1 MSLTKEYVEQQLTS
15 FSVVGKLFSVD
26 LNGHDEYGIIKYVH
40 ISNDNKEDKTLVV
53 IPGYSLESF
62 QTMFEIILANIDT
75 VNYSNIYIFCWSSEI
90 KEKSKAII
98 KGISSQEEQYVINER
113 FREDLSAI
121 LQKIIKSMDLGTIS
135 LLGKSAGGGVAIYI
149 TMLNT
154 DVNNLFLACP
164 GILHH
169 GKPLEN
175 RIDINIKLSWN
186 RDDDKIPYTSAQDFI
201 NDFEAQEQEYAF
213 YSYMTGG
220 HELNPQFLKEL

>member
-1 MSLTKEYVEQQLTS
+1 M
-15 FSVVGKLFSVD
+15 
-26 LNGHDEYGIIKYVH
+26 N
-40 ISNDNKEDKTLVV
+40 
-53 IPGYSLESF
+53 
-62 QTMFEIILANIDT
+62 
-75 VNYSNIYIFCWSSEI
+75 
-90 KEKSKAII
+90 
-98 KGISSQEEQYVINER
+98 
-113 FREDLSAI
+113 
-121 LQKIIKSMDLGTIS
+121 LGSIS

-186 RDDDKIPYTSAQDFI
+186 RDDDKIPYTSAQHFI

-220 HELNPQFLKEL
+220 HELNPRFLKEL